1 MNAARLALLALV
13 CALPL
18 VATAQWQWVDKS
30 GRKVFSDK
38 APPPEVAPEQI
49 LKRPKGVAAPAPA
62 AAPAA
67 APSPLAAN
75 LPKPS
80 GKDKV
85 LEEKKKQADAEAAAK
100 KKAEEEKVASM
111 RADNCSRAKNAKAT
125 YDSGVR
131 LSRTNDKGE
140 REILDDEAR
149 AKEVKHLNEVIAR
162 DCAKAQ

>member
-1 MNAARLALLALV
+1 MNAARLTLLALV
-13 CALPL
+13 LALPL
-18 VATAQWQWVDKS
+18 AAAAQWQWVDKS

-38 APPPEVAPEQI
+38 APPPDVAPEQI
-49 LKRPKGVAAPAPA
+49 LKRPKGVAAPAPV
-62 AAPAA
+62 AAPAVA
-67 APSPLAAN
+67 AAPLAAN

-100 KKAEEEKVASM
+100 KKAEEEKVAAM

-149 AKEVKHLNEVIAR
+149 AREVKHLNEVIAR

>member
-13 CALPL
+13 CAMPL
-18 VATAQWQWVDKS
+18 VASAQWQWLDKS

-38 APPPEVAPEQI
+38 APPPDVAPEQI
-49 LKRPKGVAAPAPA
+49 LKRPKGAAVPMPVAAPATA
-62 AAPAA
+62 SAPV
-67 APSPLAAN
+67 AAN

-85 LEEKKKQADAEAAAK
+85 LEEKKQQADAEAAAK
-100 KKAEEEKVASM
+100 KKAEEAKVAAM

-131 LSRTNDKGE
+131 LARTNDKGE
-140 REILDDEAR
+140 REILDDDAR
-149 AKEVKHLNEVIAR
+149 AKEVKHLNDVIAR
-162 DCAKAQ
+162 DCAK